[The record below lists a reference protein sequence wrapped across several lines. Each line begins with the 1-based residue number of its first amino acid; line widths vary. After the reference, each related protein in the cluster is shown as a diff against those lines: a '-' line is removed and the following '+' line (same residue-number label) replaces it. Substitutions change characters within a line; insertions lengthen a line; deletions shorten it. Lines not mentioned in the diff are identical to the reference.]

1 MNTRPKN
8 IFMIMFFS
16 PVGVKKF
23 LFFSASAAAFLFFNS
38 PFCKAQDLASPKNVI
53 IMIADGSG
61 FNHFQA
67 ASLYQHGKPDRLTCQ
82 QFPVKIAMSTF
93 PHENLGGDYDPQLAW
108 EDFSYVLAS
117 LSTDSA
123 ASATAMSSG
132 EKTENGVIGMAI
144 DGSHLKNLLER
155 AEDAGKATGIVT
167 SVPFS
172 HSTPA
177 GFSVHNASRNNYE
190 KIAQEMLLNSRLDV
204 IIGCGHPSFHNDG
217 SRKHSSQNY
226 TYVGGE
232 NLWSALQDPSQKIG
246 NDADGDGIN
255 DPWTFIESLPDFR
268 SISQGDTPKRLL
280 GVPRVNTTLQQGRK
294 GDAHAAP
301 YVVAMNQNIPTLA
314 EMAAAALNIL
324 NKDPQGFVLMIEGGA
339 ADWASHQHQS
349 GRMVEEELDFHAA
362 VDIVY
367 QWIEQN
373 SSWNE
378 TLLIVTAD
386 HETGYLTGPGSGT
399 KNEKPLWNE
408 LITNGI
414 GTIPEMQWNTSEHSN
429 SLVPFFAKGAGCQ
442 LYLQN
447 IKGEDPVRGP
457 YIDNTDIPKVISW
470 EHHAPAL
477 P

>member
-1 MNTRPKN
+1 M
-8 IFMIMFFS
+8 
-16 PVGVKKF
+16 

-38 PFCKAQDLASPKNVI
+38 PLCKAQDLASPKNVI

-67 ASLYQHGKPDRLTCQ
+67 ASLYQHGKPDQLTCQ
-82 QFPVKIAMSTF
+82 QFPVKMAMSTF
-93 PHENLGGDYDPQLAW
+93 PHESRGGHYDPQLAW
-108 EDFSYVLAS
+108 EDFSYVLTS

-123 ASATAMSSG
+123 ASATAMSTG
-132 EKTENGVIGMAI
+132 EKTENGAIGVGI
-144 DGSHLKNLLER
+144 DGAHLKNLMER
-155 AEDAGKATGIVT
+155 AEDVGKATGIVT
-167 SVPFS
+167 SVSFS

-177 GFSVHNASRNNYE
+177 GFSIHNASRNNYE

-204 IIGCGHPSFHNDG
+204 IMGCGHPFFHNDG
-217 SRKHSSQNY
+217 SRKYSSQNY

-232 NLWSALQDPSQKIG
+232 ALWKDLLDPSQKVG
-246 NDADGDGIN
+246 NDADGDGVN
-255 DPWTFIESLPDFR
+255 DPWILIESLLDFR
-268 SISQGDTPKRLL
+268 SMAQGETPKRLL
-280 GVPRVNTTLQQGRK
+280 GIPRVNTTLQQGRK
-294 GDAHAAP
+294 GDSHAAP

-324 NKDPQGFVLMIEGGA
+324 SKDPQGFVLMIEGGA

-362 VDIVY
+362 VDIVH

-378 TLLIVTAD
+378 TLLIITAD
-386 HETGYLTGPGSGT
+386 HETGYLTGPGSGA

-408 LITNGI
+408 LITNGA

-447 IKGEDPVRGP
+447 IKGKDPVRGP
-457 YIDNTDIPKVISW
+457 YIDNTDIPKVIFW
-470 EHHAPAL
+470 ERHAPIL